1 MKNYWLLAGLL
12 LSILVAA
19 PAVACSC
26 MVPDGSRSDHVRR
39 GFKQAKDVFSAYV
52 VSEFR
57 TNGPDSHR
65 MVKLRVL
72 QVWKGDLAPNTW
84 LEVESDSES
93 GIGCGIAVSVDS
105 AILVYA
111 SGPALA
117 SCTMTGPLDNATQ
130 DIPLLNRLARG
141 SK

>member
-1 MKNYWLLAGLL
+1 MKSYWLLVGLV
-12 LSILVAA
+12 LSMLVAA
-19 PAVACSC
+19 PAAACSC

-39 GFKQAKDVFSAYV
+39 GFQQAKDVFSAYV
-52 VSEFR
+52 VSEYR
-57 TNGPDSHR
+57 TDGPGSHR

-72 QVWKGDLAPNTW
+72 QVWKGELAPSTW

-93 GIGCGIAVSVDS
+93 GLGCGIAVSVDS

-111 SGPALA
+111 SGPALI

-130 DIPLLNRLARG
+130 DIPLLNKLARLH
-141 SK
+141 K